1 MSWASNSATS
11 KGRPNCERISLP
23 AERAA
28 AMAEASGELGIGEW
42 VMEVVMEANAEVKW
56 LRRRD

>member
-1 MSWASNSATS
+1 
-11 KGRPNCERISLP
+11 
-23 AERAA
+23 
-28 AMAEASGELGIGEW
+28 MAEASGELGIGEW